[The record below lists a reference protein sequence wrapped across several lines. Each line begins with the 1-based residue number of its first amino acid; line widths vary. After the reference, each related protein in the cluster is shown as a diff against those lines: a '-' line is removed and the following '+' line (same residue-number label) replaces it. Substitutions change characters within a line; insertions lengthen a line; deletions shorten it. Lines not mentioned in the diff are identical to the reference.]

1 MEMSVSEN
9 QQVSAGVRRPRV
21 ALVADFK
28 EEGWPSMDRV
38 AESLHKTLITLSK
51 EFDVE
56 LLRPRMLRLFS
67 RMSGFHR
74 HRIPYNA
81 DRLFNRFFT
90 YAIWLFG
97 KRGKFDL
104 FHIIDHSYSQLIH
117 VLDSRRVLVT
127 CHDLDTFRCLLNPEE
142 TSASFIFRSMT
153 HHVLS
158 GFRKSHRVTCDSQST
173 LDDILRHDLL
183 PANKLSLCRMGV
195 SSEFFRAASINPVH
209 GRLRLLHVGSTIARK
224 RIDVLLKV
232 YSEVRKRIPGCEL
245 IRIGGPL
252 SSEQES
258 LARNLGILD
267 AITTLEN
274 ISEVELVQSFADAT
288 LLLQP
293 SDAEGFGLPVVEAMA
308 AGTPVLAS
316 DLAVLRE
323 VGGDA
328 AEYAPVAE
336 LPDWVEK
343 VCCLLNEACG
353 NPDQWELRRKR
364 CREQASK
371 FSWDRTAKKVAG
383 IYREMLK
390 SL

>member
-1 MEMSVSEN
+1 MSEN
-9 QQVSAGVRRPRV
+9 QQVSDGLRRPRV

-38 AESLHKTLITLSK
+38 AESLHKALITLSK
-51 EFDVE
+51 EFDVQ

-67 RMSGFHR
+67 SMPGFQR

-104 FHIIDHSYSQLIH
+104 FHIVDHSYSQLIH

-142 TSASFIFRSMT
+142 IPSSFVFRGMT

-158 GFRKSHRVTCDSQST
+158 GFRKSQRVTCDSQST

-183 PANKLSLCRMGV
+183 PADKLSLCQMGV
-195 SSEFFRAASINPVH
+195 SSEFFRAASINPVPE
-209 GRLRLLHVGSTIARK
+209 RLRLLHVGSTIARK

-252 SSEQES
+252 SREQES

-274 ISEVELVQSFADAT
+274 ISETELVKSFADAA

-383 IYREMLK
+383 IYREMLQ

>member
-67 RMSGFHR
+67 RMPGFHR

-209 GRLRLLHVGSTIARK
+209 GRLRLLHGR
-224 RIDVLLKV
+224 
-232 YSEVRKRIPGCEL
+232 
-245 IRIGGPL
+245 
-252 SSEQES
+252 
-258 LARNLGILD
+258 
-267 AITTLEN
+267 
-274 ISEVELVQSFADAT
+274 
-288 LLLQP
+288 
-293 SDAEGFGLPVVEAMA
+293 GLM
-308 AGTPVLAS
+308 
-316 DLAVLRE
+316 
-323 VGGDA
+323 
-328 AEYAPVAE
+328 
-336 LPDWVEK
+336 
-343 VCCLLNEACG
+343 
-353 NPDQWELRRKR
+353 
-364 CREQASK
+364 
-371 FSWDRTAKKVAG
+371 FF
-383 IYREMLK
+383 
-390 SL
+390 

>member
-1 MEMSVSEN
+1 
-9 QQVSAGVRRPRV
+9 
-21 ALVADFK
+21 
-28 EEGWPSMDRV
+28 
-38 AESLHKTLITLSK
+38 
-51 EFDVE
+51 
-56 LLRPRMLRLFS
+56 
-67 RMSGFHR
+67 
-74 HRIPYNA
+74 
-81 DRLFNRFFT
+81 LFNRFFT

-104 FHIIDHSYSQLIH
+104 FHIVDHSYSQLIH

-142 TSASFIFRSMT
+142 IPSSFVFRGMT

-158 GFRKSHRVTCDSQST
+158 GFRKSQRVTCDSQST

-183 PANKLSLCRMGV
+183 PADKLSLCRMGV
-195 SSEFFRAASINPVH
+195 SSEFFRAASINPVP

-274 ISEVELVQSFADAT
+274 ISETELVKSFADAT

-383 IYREMLK
+383 IYREMLQ